1 MKVITKCELYIMK
14 LQKKLLGG
22 LPMTANQELQ
32 IMRTFDVPKETLFNM
47 WTQPNHL
54 KHWWAPIGFT
64 VEIASIE
71 LESGG
76 TFHYSQ
82 TSADGQTL
90 WGKFVFREIENPN
103 RLVFV
108 NSFSDE
114 MAKTVRAPFHP
125 NWPLEILNKLI
136 FTESKGKTTLMMQG
150 IPISASEEEQAL
162 FRASH
167 EGIKQGFTGTFDK
180 LESYLEELKEYVK
193 MD

>member
-1 MKVITKCELYIMK
+1 MKAITKCELYIMK

-32 IMRTFDVPKETLFNM
+32 IMRTFDVPKDTLFDM

-54 KHWWAPIGFT
+54 KHWWAPTGFT

-71 LESGG
+71 LEPGC